1 MEFIEGNYK
10 SDDGKDYYEIAL
22 NLDTNEKILIKNAG
36 CTATALSLAM
46 EFWNLKYSL
55 YQEQKIKIFFIYDI
69 TNVMGSIP
77 KKYHKFFYQIR

>member
-22 NLDTNEKILIKNAG
+22 NLDNGEKILIKNAG

-69 TNVMGSIP
+69 TNVMKSIP
-77 KKYHKFFYQIR
+77 KKYHKFFIK

>member
-22 NLDTNEKILIKNAG
+22 NLDNGEKILIKNAG
-36 CTATALSLAM
+36 CTAAAALSLAM

-69 TNVMGSIP
+69 TNVMGSIT
-77 KKYHKFFYQIR
+77 KIYHKFFIK

>member
-10 SDDGKDYYEIAL
+10 FNDGKDYYEIAL
-22 NLDTNEKILIKNAG
+22 NLETGEKNLIKNAG
-36 CTATALSLAM
+36 CTATALSLSL

-69 TNVMGSIP
+69 TNVMKSIP
-77 KKYHKFFYQIR
+77 KKYHKFFIK